1 MVSKFRLHA
10 QYDKNCFPDLNS
22 NGIRKSGWLRPKLHL
37 DFYFSCAYTSSQ
49 ILLRSDSLGQT
60 KIIEIYINTKCDFKI
75 VLSAMWF
82 TVLWF
87 VIDWFLRL
95 PCLQNQQRERFLY
108 ITASGGDSKLDFFL
122 QTFPSISQKSW
133 NGKLSYNFLTI
144 LLPHVLCARE
154 WEKRKTDLQA
164 WVTKKKSW

>member
-1 MVSKFRLHA
+1 MAPAKVAFR
-10 QYDKNCFPDLNS
+10 
-22 NGIRKSGWLRPKLHL
+22 
-37 DFYFSCAYTSSQ
+37 FSCPYTSSQ
-49 ILLRSDSLGQT
+49 ILLRSGSLGQT

-87 VIDWFLRL
+87 AIDWFLRL

-108 ITASGGDSKLDFFL
+108 ITASGGDSKLDFFYKH
-122 QTFPSISQKSW
+122 FPLFPR
-133 NGKLSYNFLTI
+133 NHEMENSYNFLTI

-164 WVTKKKSW
+164 WVT

>member
-1 MVSKFRLHA
+1 MAPAKVAFR
-10 QYDKNCFPDLNS
+10 
-22 NGIRKSGWLRPKLHL
+22 
-37 DFYFSCAYTSSQ
+37 FSCVYTSSQ
-49 ILLRSDSLGQT
+49 ILLRSGSLGQT

-87 VIDWFLRL
+87 AIDWFLRL

-122 QTFPSISQKSW
+122 QTFPSISKKSW
-133 NGKLSYNFLTI
+133 NGKLLQLPYNIITTCL
-144 LLPHVLCARE
+144 VCERV
-154 WEKRKTDLQA
+154 R
-164 WVTKKKSW
+164 KKKDRSSSMSYIKEKLVSDITGCSSA